1 MAGKAGAVLKYDPR
15 VRRGALLLRATVSP
29 AGLLTGGALAGIGL
43 VSGIGLPFVIGAGVA
58 AWLTSV
64 FLHLR
69 DPKLV
74 SAVLEPQFDRD
85 LTVLDGEHLQYMT
98 AALHARDRFEDAATE
113 VGGGEEFGGMRVRVT
128 DALHRLYDSVVWSQR
143 AAAFLAAVDAQGLV
157 RRLRSL
163 PENSPVAVEIGE
175 QLEEVENIG
184 ARRNETL
191 SRVAATV
198 TGIETLAVKMGAAAL
213 GAQSADAATQ
223 DIREL
228 RSQLD
233 AYVDGL
239 EEVERDLRSALQKE
253 TS

>member
-1 MAGKAGAVLKYDPR
+1 
-15 VRRGALLLRATVSP
+15 
-29 AGLLTGGALAGIGL
+29 
-43 VSGIGLPFVIGAGVA
+43 
-58 AWLTSV
+58 
-64 FLHLR
+64 
-69 DPKLV
+69 
-74 SAVLEPQFDRD
+74 
-85 LTVLDGEHLQYMT
+85 
-98 AALHARDRFEDAATE
+98 
-113 VGGGEEFGGMRVRVT
+113 
-128 DALHRLYDSVVWSQR
+128 DSVVWSQR